1 MIDEKVKD
9 SIQPFFQSNEFNK
22 DNSNINKYKDKF
34 KTNEEFKIIEY
45 LNIILKNLIINGCQ
59 LDIYSLDNRG
69 NKISGWSKGEKRGGF
84 DYIPP
89 TKGWKGFGINVL
101 GKYDNGNNDWLGK
114 NGNNN
119 EWAVAYH
126 GIGVKMGTKITLEEV
141 TKCILREGFK
151 PGNGQAYAD
160 DYDERHPGKKVGK
173 GVYCSPDPD
182 VMESYANWAQTT
194 TYINGSY
201 YIMGFMI
208 RVKPDKIRYYKYKS
222 DYWVLNGD
230 TSEMRPYRV
239 LIKEKNYSEF
249 ISNFKINTTTIIT
262 GEKNW
267 CLYIENKLINSY
279 DIYGHIYKNVLIEAA
294 IVGIDGK
301 VLAKT
306 QGINFNNGEINGI
319 NELFKTG
326 LISYKASII
335 KISGKTYRV
344 IHFETNKLA
353 YLNVIEGGACIC
365 KAYKTYV
372 IGMYNRA
379 QRYTCDGIVKYQ
391 NVGMCNTVVE
401 NLAAELKTYNF

>member
-1 MIDEKVKD
+1 MLDERSNQ
-9 SIQPFFQSNEFNK
+9 SIQNFFQSNDFNK
-22 DNSNINKYKDKF
+22 NYSNINRYIDKL
-34 KTNEEFKIIEY
+34 NNNGEFQIVEY
-45 LNIILKNLIINGCQ
+45 LNKILKTLIIYGCK

-69 NKISGWSKGEKRGGF
+69 NKFSGWSRGKKRGGF

-89 TKGWKGFGINVL
+89 PAGWKGFGINVA
-101 GKYDNGNNDWLGK
+101 GKYDNGNDDWLGK

-141 TKCILREGFK
+141 TKCILNEGFK

-160 DYDERHPGKKVGK
+160 DDDERHPGRKVGK
-173 GVYCSPDPD
+173 GVYCSPDPN
-182 VMESYANWAQTT
+182 VMELYANWAQTS
-194 TYINGSY
+194 TYINGNN

-230 TSEMRPYRV
+230 TSEMRPYRI
-239 LIKEKNYSEF
+239 LIKEKNYKEY
-249 ISNFKINTTTIIT
+249 ISNLKIDNSKVII
-262 GEKNW
+262 GEEIWCSYIKNS
-267 CLYIENKLINSY
+267 LINSQ
-279 DIYGHIYKNVLIEAA
+279 DCGHIYRNVLIQAA
-294 IVGIDGK
+294 IVGINGNIY
-301 VLAKT
+301 ART
-306 QGINFNNGEINGI
+306 NGINFKDGEIQAF

-326 LISYKASII
+326 LISYRASIL

-344 IHFETNKLA
+344 IHFEKDKLA

-365 KAYKTYV
+365 KTSKLYI
-372 IGMYNRA
+372 IGIYNRT
-379 QRYTCDGIVKYQ
+379 QRYTCDEVVKYQ

-401 NLAAELKTYNF
+401 NTANLLKRYNY